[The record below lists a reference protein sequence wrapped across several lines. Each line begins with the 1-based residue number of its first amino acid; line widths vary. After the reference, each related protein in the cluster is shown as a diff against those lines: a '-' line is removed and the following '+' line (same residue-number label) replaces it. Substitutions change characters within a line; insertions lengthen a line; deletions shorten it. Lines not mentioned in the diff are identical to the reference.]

1 LIWVS
6 VVKYLELGIGW
17 RTIVSC
23 GRVAHGGAIL
33 VFLNTVLGLR
43 GLLELLAKI
52 EVNVV
57 NVDDGVDNV
66 DTLANVD
73 DSLEEEVVVRNSS

>member
-1 LIWVS
+1 M
-6 VVKYLELGIGW
+6 E
-17 RTIVSC
+17 C

-33 VFLNTVLGLR
+33 VFLNTVLGLG
-43 GLLELLAKI
+43 GLLELLEEI

-57 NVDDGVDNV
+57 NVGDGVDSV

-73 DSLEEEVVVRNSS
+73 DSLEEESVVRSSS

>member
-1 LIWVS
+1 M
-6 VVKYLELGIGW
+6 IGW
-17 RTIVSC
+17 RPRVNC

-33 VFLNTVLGLR
+33 VFLNTVLGLG
-43 GLLELLAKI
+43 GLLELLEKI
-52 EVNVV
+52 EVNIV
-57 NVDDGVDNV
+57 NVDDGDDSV